1 METRNVNRTK
11 PGYHSCVDCKHLLGC
26 GPLRMAINTPN
37 RPCDEYEKDKG
48 IMINEKTY
56 SD

>member
-37 RPCDEYEKDKG
+37 RPCDEYEKDEG